1 MNWIKRFLGMY
12 DRQQKERATSVS
24 KYVERKKVSFNKEMT
39 EIQRQARRMHVKT
52 RQAHEASAKLAVYVD
67 DVVNKIA
74 IASGGKRVRHG

>member
-12 DRQQKERATSVS
+12 DHQQRERATVVS
-24 KYVERKKVSFNKEMT
+24 KYVEHKKVSFNKEMKD
-39 EIQRQARRMHVKT
+39 IQKQARRMHIKT
-52 RQAHEASAKLAVYVD
+52 RQAHEASVKLAVYVD